1 MTERRSLGVKST
13 YRTNFYVLNGL
24 IAPTISLLITAVGI
38 FILTKPLALE
48 KNHWFASLLCFL
60 IALSL
65 LVASFA
71 ALLRHRP
78 INITTLGISTS
89 IFGLKLKEIDW
100 SKIKRIERRRYTDP
114 QRRTVRFSYF
124 VFGTQYKIWFDDGL
138 LRLADVLDV
147 VNKYIRENSIEII
160 SVDVGTD
167 TLESVKRTITNP
179 NELKKILRSGVKTR
193 ISEL

>member
-1 MTERRSLGVKST
+1 M
-13 YRTNFYVLNGL
+13 
-24 IAPTISLLITAVGI
+24 
-38 FILTKPLALE
+38 ALE
-48 KNHWFASLLCFL
+48 QNHWFGSLLCFL

-65 LVASFA
+65 LVASLA
-71 ALLRHRP
+71 ALLRRRP